1 MSRTLILIG
10 VSLAIILGVPLAL
23 RPGGAEGAPAGA
35 RRLIVIT
42 PHTAQIRR
50 EFADGFSIWHQAHY
64 GEAVSVDYRVPGGTS
79 EIMRLLEDQYR
90 AALRQGR
97 FEIGPG
103 GAVVMAPGAIE
114 FDLMFGGGSYDHG
127 RLKSGVR
134 EQVAINGEQVELI
147 VPLSAPAGFDP
158 DFLED
163 AFGENRVGA
172 QPLYDSEQ
180 YWIGVAMSS
189 FGIVFNR
196 DELATISLPAPTSFE
211 DLTDPRL
218 VGRIALADPRQS
230 GSITTTFDSILN
242 NYGWN
247 DGWRILREMCANARS
262 FSNSSTKP
270 PIDVAQA
277 EAVMGLAIDFY
288 GRAQAEA
295 VGDNRVGYAEPSG
308 AVYIDPDPVSVLR
321 GGPSPDLA
329 QRFVEY
335 CLTEEAQALWQFPP
349 TGAETSIEARGG
361 LRRADGEAAG
371 PRRYALRR
379 LPSRRVMYERYAEA
393 MVDKVDPF
401 GAASDVESR
410 GWRSAIG
417 VLMGAFG
424 VDTVEEARAAWKALH
439 RLRARAEAGEISP
452 GLVERAE
459 AAFYAFPPTVLP
471 DGRVVQLTPQTYRA
485 VRDAWREP
493 DASNPNRIGAG
504 AAKIVYTR
512 FFQEQYRLVLRIE
525 REAQRE

>member
-1 MSRTLILIG
+1 MSRTLLLIG
-10 VSLAIILGVPLAL
+10 VSLAVILGVPLAL
-23 RPGGAEGAPAGA
+23 RPGGAEGPPAGA
-35 RRLIVIT
+35 RTLIVIT

-50 EFADGFSIWHQAHY
+50 EFADGFNIWHQAHY
-64 GEAVSVDYRVPGGTS
+64 GEPVAVDYRVPGGTS

-90 AALRQGR
+90 AALRQGA

-103 GAVVMAPGAIE
+103 GEIVMARGTVQ

-134 EQVAINGEQVELI
+134 EEIVFEGERTEVS
-147 VPLSAPAGFDP
+147 VPMSTPVGIDP
-158 DFLED
+158 DVLETI
-163 AFGENRVGA
+163 FGPNRVGA
-172 QPLYDSEQ
+172 QPLYDPEQ

-196 DELATISLPAPTSFE
+196 DELRALGLAEPTSFE

-242 NYGWN
+242 NYGWD

-262 FSNSSTKP
+262 FSSSSTKP

-295 VGDNRVGYAEPSG
+295 VGGGRVGYAEPSG

-321 GGPSPDLA
+321 GGPSPELA
-329 QRFVEY
+329 RRFVEY
-335 CLTEEAQALWQFPP
+335 CMSEEAQALWQFPP
-349 TGAETSIEARGG
+349 VDQQTPAEARGG

-371 PRRYALRR
+371 PRRWALRR
-379 LPSRRVMYERYAEA
+379 LPARRIMYEQYAEV
-393 MVDKVDPF
+393 MVDHVDPF
-401 GAASDVESR
+401 AAASPVESR

-417 VLMGAFG
+417 LMMGAFG
-424 VDTVEEARAAWKALH
+424 VDTVEEARAAWTALAG
-439 RLRARAEAGEISP
+439 LREQAGAGAVSRE
-452 GLVERAE
+452 LVERAE
-459 AAFYAFPPTVLP
+459 AAFYAFPPTRLP
-471 DGRVVQLTPQTYRA
+471 DGQVLPFAPETYRQ

-493 DASNPNRIGAG
+493 DESNPNRIGAG
-504 AAKIVYTR
+504 AAKIAYTK

-525 REAQRE
+525 REARGE